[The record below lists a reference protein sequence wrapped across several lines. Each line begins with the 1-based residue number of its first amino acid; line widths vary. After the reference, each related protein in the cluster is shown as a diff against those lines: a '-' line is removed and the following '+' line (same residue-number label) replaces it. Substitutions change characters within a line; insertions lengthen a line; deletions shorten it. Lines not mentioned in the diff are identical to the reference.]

1 MMLHVPQEVSES
13 NIYRVVDAHYNLPF
27 PPRPFQLTAIEELGA
42 LDTIGLYHHPGLG
55 KTYTASVISLFKKI
69 MGDVDTTIVLMPPI
83 LDRTWRKFLST
94 VTRKDGKPL
103 KVLSYRGTPKQRAE
117 MKLEGDFIL
126 MSMQI
131 FKKDFDRLDAHFCD
145 KKIHVINDEAT
156 CIKSVASDNH
166 KKFRN
171 FVAGHSF
178 QLLTGTP
185 LTTPMDAYAYV
196 KLLGPSI
203 YRNLAQFKRIHIEE
217 LDFYG
222 NPKKWGN
229 LDLLQENMSH
239 NASFVRKED
248 VLLDLPAKNVIPL
261 EYDLDPAH
269 LKLYRH
275 LVDAQLLQLPDGTK
289 IDATQAQALRHALGQ
304 IIMSWGHFAG
314 DPSKRAAGFDL
325 IEETL
330 DEIGDK
336 KLVVFANYR
345 MTNRAIVEHFG
356 KKYNAVAV
364 YGDVSRTD
372 KERNIARFCDDPSVR
387 LITLQPKSG
396 GVGVDGLQQ
405 VCSDCLFIEPPQT
418 PADWNQA
425 LSRLWRD
432 GQTFITNVRMAVA
445 HKTLQ
450 VRGVQDL
457 VFKEELV
464 MPLQYSKAELR
475 GLLFGE

>member
-1 MMLHVPQEVSES
+1 MTSLLPAELLRTPCDIVYE
-13 NIYRVVDAHYNLPF
+13 HYNFPF
-27 PPRPFQLTAIEELGA
+27 NPRPFQREVIDELGW
-42 LDTIGLYHHPGLG
+42 LGRSGSYLSPGLG
-55 KTYTASVISLFKKI
+55 KTFTSTVIALLKKI
-69 MGDVDTTIVLMPPI
+69 QGDVETTLVLMPPI
-83 LDRTWRKFLST
+83 LDRTWRKFLGQ
-94 VTRKDGKPL
+94 VTHKDGTPL
-103 KVLSYRGTPKQRAE
+103 RVLSYRGTPAQRRE
-117 MKLEGDFIL
+117 MKLDGDFIL

-131 FKKDFDRLDAHFCD
+131 FKKDHGRIDAELGHTRV
-145 KKIHVINDEAT
+145 HVIVDEAT
-156 CIKSVASDNH
+156 CLKNVASDNH

-196 KLLGPSI
+196 KLLAPSI
-203 YRNLAQFKRIHIEE
+203 YSSLAQFKRIHIEE

-229 LDLLQENMSH
+229 LDLLQENMSL

-269 LKLYRH
+269 LKLYHH

-314 DPSKRAAGFDL
+314 DPSKIAAGFDL

-330 DEIGDK
+330 DEIGDA

-345 MTNRAIVEHFG
+345 MTNRAIVEHFRE
-356 KKYNAVAV
+356 KYGAVAV
-364 YGDVSRTD
+364 YGDVSAKD

-405 VCSDCLFIEPPQT
+405 VCSDCLFIEPPIT

-445 HKTLQ
+445 YKTLQ
-450 VRGVQDL
+450 VRGVQGL

-475 GLLFGE
+475 GLLLGE